1 MTEMRKKQCAQ
12 SPSLPLAPVVFRSR
26 SSRPEG
32 LPPSR
37 AARRPAHAQL
47 VPPRADRPSP
57 VNRPRAQR
65 TATSRR
71 RRSRRSAAPAT
82 AERTA
87 TAASSPMR
95 RRCPAPPLRSRR
107 RSRTTSRCAALPARL
122 AAHPRPRQHGGKSLA
137 RRQRAL
143 RAPTNRAALPVFATA
158 VSFAAPQ
165 LAEHTP
171 PFVPAQKRLAASESE
186 PVECAWGSVQSR
198 IVDHRGQGAT
208 AMRGNVRTAAAAAA
222 ASCCRR
228 RRLVLPPL
236 HLLSR
241 PCLLRE
247 RHRRRR
253 CC

>member
-1 MTEMRKKQCAQ
+1 
-12 SPSLPLAPVVFRSR
+12 
-26 SSRPEG
+26 
-32 LPPSR
+32 
-37 AARRPAHAQL
+37 
-47 VPPRADRPSP
+47 
-57 VNRPRAQR
+57 
-65 TATSRR
+65 
-71 RRSRRSAAPAT
+71 
-82 AERTA
+82 
-87 TAASSPMR
+87 MR

-137 RRQRAL
+137 RGQRAL

-228 RRLVLPPL
+228 
-236 HLLSR
+236 SA
-241 PCLLRE
+241 
-247 RHRRRR
+247 
-253 CC
+253 CCAGPASSVNATAVAAAAAEESAVCRARS